1 WVKEG
6 RDEQHGGARSRGCGC
21 VAVPRSAT
29 GRVVLHRLLGG
40 CSGHRW
46 GQRKSPGP
54 PGDVDVHASGVSGRV
69 QVEGRRPVYDLRWK
83 APQGGGPQG
92 LLVRAE
98 PRQEGQGLK
107 PTASASAPD
116 ASIGSGADRATHI
129 TSAPRSRLEFLR
141 DTACSTG
148 RAYSML
154 GTRHRGRYRP
164 CGESGVASRPW
175 HV

>member
-1 WVKEG
+1 G
-6 RDEQHGGARSRGCGC
+6 RG
-21 VAVPRSAT
+21 
-29 GRVVLHRLLGG
+29 
-40 CSGHRW
+40 
-46 GQRKSPGP
+46 PGP
-54 PGDVDVHASGVSGRV
+54 PGDVDVHASGVSGWV

-116 ASIGSGADRATHI
+116 ASIGSGADRATHT

-141 DTACSTG
+141 EFLRDTACSTG
-148 RAYSML
+148 RSSSML
-154 GTRHRGRYRP
+154 GSRHRGRYRP
-164 CGESGVASRPW
+164 CG
-175 HV
+175 